1 MIITVNSLDFKSRLV
16 WFAVCFGCGLSCFL
30 ISLLYLPVLILKARK
45 FVIFF
50 TIGSLMIIT
59 SFAFL
64 FGPVSHFKHTFSRE
78 RLPFTSSYLGSLF
91 ATLYVA
97 VSLQS
102 TTLTII
108 FAICQILS
116 LIWYFVSYL
125 PHGTTTMRYF
135 ASMLTRS
142 LSSSLPV

>member
-1 MIITVNSLDFKSRLV
+1 MLIITNSLDFKGRLI

-30 ISLLYLPVLILKARK
+30 ISLMYLPVLVFKARK

-50 TIGSLMIIT
+50 TIGSIMIMS

-64 FGPVSHFKHTFSRE
+64 FGPANHIRHTFSRA
-78 RLPFTSSYLGSLF
+78 RLPFTSAYIGSLT
-91 ATLYVA
+91 ATLFVA
-97 VSLQS
+97 IQLQS
-102 TTLTII
+102 TILTVI

-116 LIWYFVSYL
+116 LVWYFVSYL
-125 PHGTTTMRYF
+125 PHGHTTMKYF

-142 LSSSLPV
+142 VSSTLPV